1 MTTITVV
8 TTAGTTAEVTT
19 TNAAFDSQD
28 PGGRPDN
35 GAAAARTRTLYE
47 HHHQTVS
54 VICRALLRDRS
65 EAEDAA
71 QQTFLS
77 AHRALLN
84 GVEPREPSA
93 WLVTIA
99 RNECWARIKSRM
111 REPLPIDVEAVGT
124 DDPVAEAVRR
134 ADLAALRRAI
144 ASLPPQQRDAV
155 VLREFAGLRYDEL
168 ATALGVTLPAVE
180 SLLFRARTQLRT
192 KLRAAYASVTG
203 ASALEWLVRAVAG
216 GTPVAAKVAVLG
228 VGTAAVTGSAV
239 VVPDVVD
246 RHRQVT
252 PSHVQRVH
260 AVHKRAARRP
270 HPVPVAP
277 VVLVSHV
284 QRVHKDHTV
293 TTARPKQAS
302 GHEAVAHGGD
312 HEVTTTLPADQ
323 PSQQG
328 PSETTPAPSVGDSS
342 GPGPGDG
349 STLRRTRA
357 PGRPDPART
366 GTVEAREATARAAA
380 EGRAAR
386 TAADAGC
393 GPRSIVHPWSCSS
406 ARTPLRRLP
415 RRVPRRSG
423 ARAAPSS

>member
-1 MTTITVV
+1 VV
-8 TTAGTTAEVTT
+8 TTADTTAEVTT

-28 PGGRPDN
+28 PGGRPEE

-47 HHHQTVS
+47 QHHQTVS

-84 GVEPREPSA
+84 GVEPREPAA
-93 WLVTIA
+93 WLATIA

-124 DDPVAEAVRR
+124 GDPVAEAVRR
-134 ADLAALRRAI
+134 ADLAALRGAI

-168 ATALGVTLPAVE
+168 AAALGVTQPAVE

-228 VGTAAVTGSAV
+228 FGTAAVTGSAV

-252 PSHVQRVH
+252 PSHVQRVR
-260 AVHKRAARRP
+260 AVHMRARRP
-270 HPVPVAP
+270 HRVPAAP
-277 VVLVSHV
+277 VVVISHV
-284 QRVHKDHTV
+284 QRTHEDRTV
-293 TTARPKQAS
+293 TTAIPKQAA
-302 GHEAVAHGGD
+302 GHEAVARGGD
-312 HEVTTTLPADQ
+312 QEATTTLPVDRPAQ
-323 PSQQG
+323 EG
-328 PSETTPAPSVGDSS
+328 PSDTTPAPPLGDSS
-342 GPGPGDG
+342 GPGPGDDTPL
-349 STLRRTRA
+349 S
-357 PGRPDPART
+357 P
-366 GTVEAREATARAAA
+366 A
-380 EGRAAR
+380 EGSGSSGSGEDGHGGGSGSDGSGGR
-386 TAADAGC
+386 GGES
-393 GPRSIVHPWSCSS
+393 GP
-406 ARTPLRRLP
+406 
-415 RRVPRRSG
+415 G
-423 ARAAPSS
+423 GG